1 MLGYVRMGW
10 YWLTPNTIRYTQSS
24 HADITKEKL
33 VEILRGL
40 LETDADLGF
49 LMGLKKTEIETLVA
63 CIRNRVEEVGK

>member
-1 MLGYVRMGW
+1 MD
-10 YWLTPNTIRYTQSS
+10 N
-24 HADITKEKL
+24 ITKEEL

-63 CIRNRVEEVGK
+63 CIRNRVMQTAMNIEEYSKTG